1 MEGQEIRLNG
11 GGTLTLQQE
20 GAWVRIQ
27 AQRKDDGRGLYKV
40 WVHGRSG
47 QMLLGTLA
55 PEGGQLCLRRRLSCS
70 ELERCGCWP
79 VTGGR
84 SVLAFSFRRDA
95 GTREDHP
102 EQLVQDAVLRQA
114 LRGKSVLLRRTEGG
128 FQLLLP
134 FEVGQPFPLVPLFCL
149 SKLQTVEGQRYAVF
163 FFDREGKPMQ
173 PCGD

>member
-1 MEGQEIRLNG
+1 M
-11 GGTLTLQQE
+11 LTLQRE

-27 AQRKDDGRGLYKV
+27 AQRQDDGRGLYKV

-55 PEGGQLCLRRRLSCS
+55 PEGKQLCLRRRISCG

-79 VTGGR
+79 VTGGQ
-84 SVLAFSFRRDA
+84 SVLAFSFHRDA
-95 GTREDHP
+95 GAREEHP
-102 EQLVQDAVLRQA
+102 ERLVQDAVLRQA
-114 LRGKSVLLRRTEGG
+114 LRGKSALLRRTEDG
-128 FQLLLP
+128 FQLSLL

-149 SKLQTVEGQRYAVF
+149 SKLQTVEGQSYAVF
-163 FFDREGKPMQ
+163 FFDREGKSIQ